1 MQGAYGSEV
10 PHRQFGGTGAD
21 VAFSLN
27 EAQNRLLHQLL
38 GIGTSF
44 SGDLRKLRFLLGRE
58 TYFHFSRLRK
68 ERLRG
73 NTLLYIFER
82 LTVVVPHDHV
92 LGLNFRK
99 NNSLGIKV
107 SYWSRTIPRRIETG
121 GHDSDFTFTR
131 CKS

>member
-44 SGDLRKLRFLLGRE
+44 SGYLRKLRFLLGRE
-58 TYFHFSRLRK
+58 IYFHFSRLRK
-68 ERLRG
+68 TRLRS
-73 NTLLYIFER
+73 NTLLHPIF
-82 LTVVVPHDHV
+82 
-92 LGLNFRK
+92 
-99 NNSLGIKV
+99 S
-107 SYWSRTIPRRIETG
+107 SA
-121 GHDSDFTFTR
+121 
-131 CKS
+131 